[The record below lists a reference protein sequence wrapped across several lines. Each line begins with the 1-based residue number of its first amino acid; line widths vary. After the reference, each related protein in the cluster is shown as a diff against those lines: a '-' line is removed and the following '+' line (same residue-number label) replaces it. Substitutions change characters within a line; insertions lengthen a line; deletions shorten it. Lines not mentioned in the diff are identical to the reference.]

1 MALERRKPEMKKE
14 KYVVLASHPN
24 GGPLWVDKV
33 GTMDEINAYLKDM
46 ESRKIL
52 EYVNHIF
59 VLADQ
64 AEDEVGEWLRFED
77 GAPVSVIEHESGGE

>member
-33 GTMDEINAYLKDM
+33 GTMDEINAYLK
-46 ESRKIL
+46 
-52 EYVNHIF
+52 
-59 VLADQ
+59 
-64 AEDEVGEWLRFED
+64 
-77 GAPVSVIEHESGGE
+77 ESGGE